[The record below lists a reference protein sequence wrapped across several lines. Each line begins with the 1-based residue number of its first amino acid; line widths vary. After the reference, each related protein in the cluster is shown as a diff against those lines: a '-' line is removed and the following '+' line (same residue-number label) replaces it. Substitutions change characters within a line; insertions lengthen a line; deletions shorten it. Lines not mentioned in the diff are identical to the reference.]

1 MSTPADGMTPAQ
13 AAERAAALAE
23 MTANALNTA
32 RTSLGD
38 AADLTDVV
46 DRRLRDVEHGVGV
59 LSDQANRVRFAEN
72 QEEAEFPLRT
82 ARYAAYDVQEDLR
95 RAQGGIDEVR
105 DRLEQSARSIA
116 AGREF
121 LNELDELPGQRSEA
135 NDQLRYRLAAFDRAV
150 HGAIAGVER
159 TDWRL
164 RTARENLEPLVNVPG
179 TVHDQ
184 GRAAAVIQEAGSDAT
199 QAVDGARGG
208 IRTLREDFE
217 ATWSEASNIS
227 HDSNELA
234 DALRAGMNPTKPAEQ
249 TGPASS
255 AEDPRRAW
263 SEGRDLSQ
271 GLNL

>member
-1 MSTPADGMTPAQ
+1 VSTPANGMTPAQ

-23 MTANALNTA
+23 MTANALNAA
-32 RTSLGD
+32 RTSLGE
-38 AADLTDVV
+38 AADVTDIV
-46 DRRLRDVEHGVGV
+46 DRRLRDAEHGVGV
-59 LSDQANRVRFAEN
+59 LSDQANRVRYAETG
-72 QEEAEFPLRT
+72 EEAEFPLRT
-82 ARYAAYDVQEDLR
+82 ARYAANDVQEDLR
-95 RAQGGIDEVR
+95 KAQGGIDEVR
-105 DRLEQSARSIA
+105 DRLEQSARAIA
-116 AGREF
+116 AGRDY

-150 HGAIAGVER
+150 HGAMAGAER
-159 TDWRL
+159 TSWRL
-164 RTARENLEPLVNVPG
+164 RAARENLEPLLNVPG

-184 GRAAAVIQEAGSDAT
+184 SRTAAVIQEAGSDAT

-227 HDSNELA
+227 RDSSELA
-234 DALRAGMNPTKPAEQ
+234 DVLRAGMNPTKPSEQ
-249 TGPASS
+249 TSPAAS

-263 SEGRDLSQ
+263 SEGRDLSK